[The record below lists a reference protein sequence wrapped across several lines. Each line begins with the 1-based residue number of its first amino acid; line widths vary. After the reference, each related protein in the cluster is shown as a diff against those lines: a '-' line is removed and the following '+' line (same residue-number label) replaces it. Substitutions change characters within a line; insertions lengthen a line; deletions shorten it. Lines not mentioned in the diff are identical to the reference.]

1 MTTVEVVE
9 GTKWPRD
16 LKWPLLKE
24 RIDWYYKNCVKIL
37 RNFVNQELDK
47 AIHA

>member
-9 GTKWPRD
+9 GTKRPRD

-24 RIDWYYKNCVKIL
+24 RTDWFYEYCVKTL
-37 RNFVNQELDK
+37 RKFVIQELD
-47 AIHA
+47 